1 MHTYFKIDICNTY
14 MQPEVVSELLNISID
29 KKIPQLKGKKS
40 KDILCLLCFTQ
51 AYITYK
57 Q

>member
-29 KKIPQLKGKKS
+29 KKIPQLKG
-40 KDILCLLCFTQ
+40 
-51 AYITYK
+51 
-57 Q
+57 